1 MDHRTEELLQDYRKI
16 VEKTAKSLY
25 LQTIALRRELENTR
39 INPED
44 KHEILLHCVGLLIT
58 KENKK

>member
-1 MDHRTEELLQDYRKI
+1 MDHRTEELLQDYRKM
-16 VEKTAKSLY
+16 VEKAAKSLY

-39 INPED
+39 INPDD
-44 KHEILLHCVGLLIT
+44 KHELLLHCVGLLIT

>member
-1 MDHRTEELLQDYRKI
+1 MDHRTEELLQDYRKM

-39 INPED
+39 INPDD

>member
-1 MDHRTEELLQDYRKI
+1 MDHRTEELLQDYRKM
-16 VEKTAKSLY
+16 VEKAAKSLY
-25 LQTIALRRELENTR
+25 LQTIALRRELDNTR

-44 KHEILLHCVGLLIT
+44 KHEILLYCVGILIT

>member
-1 MDHRTEELLQDYRKI
+1 MDPRTEELLQDYRKM

-25 LQTIALRRELENTR
+25 LQTIALRRELENTK
-39 INPED
+39 INQED
-44 KHEILLHCVGLLIT
+44 KHEILLHCVGLLIS

>member
-1 MDHRTEELLQDYRKI
+1 MDNRTEELLQDYRKM

-39 INPED
+39 INPDD

>member
-1 MDHRTEELLQDYRKI
+1 MDHRTEELLQDYRKM
-16 VEKTAKSLY
+16 VEKSAKSLY

>member
-1 MDHRTEELLQDYRKI
+1 MDHRTEELLQDYRKM